1 MKIFKNKDFWT
12 ILISVFYLLI
22 SLGINILIVLALIKF
37 IFN

>member
-1 MKIFKNKDFWT
+1 MKIFKNKNFLT

-22 SLGINILIVLALIKF
+22 CLGIDILIVSALIKF